1 MAYKLYKFNTEELN
15 EIDNITL
22 ALSNA
27 NALIIS
33 NIADM
38 TKSYSN
44 TLTFTITS
52 GNNHVPYLEDT
63 EIMVVVREKVD
74 LTAHGPNPVEN
85 TTSDKN
91 KRPYRPVNL
100 PQGFIE
106 LKGENL

>member
-1 MAYKLYKFNTEELN
+1 MANKLYKFNTEELN
-15 EIDNITL
+15 EIDNISL
-22 ALSNA
+22 IISDA
-27 NALIIS
+27 NYLIIS

-44 TLTFTITS
+44 TITFTITS
-52 GNNHVPYLEDT
+52 GDKHVPYLEDT
-63 EIMVVVREKVD
+63 EMMVVVREKVS

-85 TTSDKN
+85 TTTDKN

-100 PQGFIE
+100 PVGFVE